1 MQNESQYLN
10 KQVILDNLKKDKI
23 NYFISQMGSG
33 KTTASL
39 ELMKDYL
46 KQNKRVL
53 FFSPYLISNR
63 IIKDEKS
70 IQRYIKNKQ
79 LDIGYFSNFIE
90 GYQTSCNKE
99 AKGMEA
105 IELYRKR
112 LTEHF
117 NKFDLIILD
126 ETDFLDIQLKMRAK
140 EHAFTIP
147 EKFQSFSPYASM
159 IAGLSLLAKSKANV
173 VSISA
178 NTFEGISEQDIK
190 ESMVISGIESIKT
203 MINYVDTNLKSNINI
218 KSIRI
223 INYTGDKLQRF
234 ETGIIN
240 GLDNGKNILYS
251 SSKWCKSHIK
261 TFVKNNICI
270 IARQENLSKKLNIN
284 SISFES
290 LVDYKN
296 LFVIGTAKD
305 GSDNL
310 TEDKIKNNQTVA
322 VNQSSAR
329 AVSLVEQYENSRVF
343 IFSKSIS
350 ANTLQIMARFRK
362 SPTDIVLIVNNKS
375 KSDVIKE
382 LTFYDKGFMSSHK
395 DVVKYDCVSNGTE
408 YNELNITKSTS
419 KGDKV
424 GKAIN
429 KAKGLAKG
437 KAKGKA
443 ISQKTIDKNKSI
455 ELYISSNTQ
464 SKRSY
469 ADYLKYCKENNLM
482 NVSRNTYKNKIDKID
497 NIEEIVEIYNNVSEP
512 YSEPTLEAI
521 DDYLSSPEY
530 IDEIFD
536 SIDDTYQDYYIP
548 EDDCIYFCEES
559 DIIYNT

>member
-1 MQNESQYLN
+1 MKNEPQYLT

-99 AKGMEA
+99 AKGIEA
-105 IELYRKR
+105 IKLYRTR
-112 LTEHF
+112 LIEHF

-126 ETDFLDIQLKMRAK
+126 ETDFLDIQLKMRAR

-203 MINYVDTNLKSNINI
+203 MINYVDTNFKSNINI

-223 INYTGDKLQRF
+223 INYTGTNIERF

-240 GLDNGKNILYS
+240 GLDSGKNILYS

-270 IARQENLSKKLNIN
+270 IARQENLSKKLTIN

-310 TEDKIKNNQTVA
+310 SEDKIKNNQTVA

-350 ANTLQIMARFRK
+350 ANTLQVMARFRK

-375 KSDVIKE
+375 KADVLKE

-408 YNELNITKSTS
+408 YNELNITRSTS

-429 KAKGLAKG
+429 KAKGL
-437 KAKGKA
+437 AKGKA

-455 ELYISSNTQ
+455 ELYISSNTD
-464 SKRSY
+464 SKKSY
-469 ADYLKYCKENNLM
+469 ANYLRYCKENNLIS
-482 NVSRNTYKNKIDKID
+482 VSRNTYKNKVKTIEANQENIVETNNKPIYEA
-497 NIEEIVEIYNNVSEP
+497 IEE
-512 YSEPTLEAI
+512 
-521 DDYLSSPEY
+521 YLYSPEY
-530 IDEIFD
+530 LEETFSSTEED
-536 SIDDTYQDYYIP
+536 YQNSYTL
-548 EDDCIYFCEES
+548 EDDCVCFYEADEIE
-559 DIIYNT
+559 YNT